1 MAPYPT
7 PPKATFTLDAR
18 LDWKLEPRSTDN
30 ESPLSKS
37 PAEERAAASM
47 FIGICLAVTFVLAA
61 PIVWVWLADRI
72 RRRKLDPFRKLR
84 DLERERKRSGI
95 DPPPYA
101 KAPPKDS
108 IWARQEK
115 YATKKPPRAIT
126 ADQILGIDKRSYLER
141 IVPQSEGSSQL
152 LTVAPA
158 HFGWARQAATSS
170 VDEQYISPWDAEH
183 TPNPVIFP
191 WLQKKRPFQNDIN
204 SESSERLQVMAMSN
218 TSSPLLVSPAGPS
231 SYAQA
236 DNPFLDSPT
245 EYTSSPPDSEQS
257 YEPSETALRDRPAS
271 NQLSDQAPNFDGSS
285 SLYRCDTCQTTYH
298 SQGQLK

>member
-30 ESPLSKS
+30 ESPPSKS

-84 DLERERKRSGI
+84 DLERERKRPGI

-141 IVPQSEGSSQL
+141 IVPQSGWSTPCFVLEL
-152 LTVAPA
+152 PLTCRYRRIITTTHRSACTLWLGWTSR
-158 HFGWARQAATSS
+158 HFFGGRAIHQPMGRRA
-170 VDEQYISPWDAEH
+170 YP
-183 TPNPVIFP
+183 
-191 WLQKKRPFQNDIN
+191 
-204 SESSERLQVMAMSN
+204 ESSHFSMA
-218 TSSPLLVSPAGPS
+218 PK
-231 SYAQA
+231 
-236 DNPFLDSPT
+236 
-245 EYTSSPPDSEQS
+245 
-257 YEPSETALRDRPAS
+257 ETTIPKRH
-271 NQLSDQAPNFDGSS
+271 Q
-285 SLYRCDTCQTTYH
+285 
-298 SQGQLK
+298 